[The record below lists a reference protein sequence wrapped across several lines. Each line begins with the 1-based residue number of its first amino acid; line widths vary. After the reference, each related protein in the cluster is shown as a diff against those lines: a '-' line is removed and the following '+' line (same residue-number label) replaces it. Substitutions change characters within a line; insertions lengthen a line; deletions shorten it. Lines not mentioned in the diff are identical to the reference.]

1 MHCSAFVI
9 DGRMRNSILIK
20 PNRRRNKNAVWTV
33 KRRRWR
39 SFESLK
45 YKLKR
50 NGFLDYFIFFFRYS
64 LMIQISTLPKV

>member
-33 KRRRWR
+33 ERRRWR

-50 NGFLDYFIFFFRYS
+50 NGFLDYFIFFFSVDLIPY
-64 LMIQISTLPKV
+64 TA